1 LETDEQ
7 EVVVGIVPPVTKRI
21 IRLLEKY
28 HNKTIRV
35 KEIPQQEFLSWLRKQ
50 TASAGL
56 EGESFVS
63 PDGNQSDSFGVSEAP
78 VVALINDLIQGAISE
93 NASDIHFEE
102 FTDGATVR
110 YRVDG
115 VLRTIDVLPKERCSA
130 IASRIKIMANLNILE
145 KRQPQDGRFTFR
157 YNEADHDVRVS
168 IVPIAKGESIVL
180 RLLRGVSDKVLA
192 INEIGF
198 LESQVTMIHNALQH
212 PHGLV
217 LATGPTGSGKS
228 TSLISLLNEVRD
240 ESRKL
245 LTIEDPI
252 EHIVD
257 GVAQIQTNETI
268 GLTFDSILRRILR
281 QDPNIIL
288 VGEVRDITTAELVM
302 RTALTGHLVLSTLHT
317 NDAIGVIPRL
327 RNIGIESYMIPS
339 VLRLAFAQRLV
350 RRLCPHCRE
359 STVPQGAIIGLFD
372 RYQINLPHEVYEAKG
387 CAVCG
392 NTGYTG
398 RIAVGEVFSMNE
410 ELEDAIVKHARAS
423 ELAAIAIRAGMI
435 TMKNAALI
443 QVANGITTLSE
454 IAREISI

>member
-1 LETDEQ
+1 
-7 EVVVGIVPPVTKRI
+7 
-21 IRLLEKY
+21 
-28 HNKTIRV
+28 
-35 KEIPQQEFLSWLRKQ
+35 
-50 TASAGL
+50 
-56 EGESFVS
+56 
-63 PDGNQSDSFGVSEAP
+63 
-78 VVALINDLIQGAISE
+78 
-93 NASDIHFEE
+93 
-102 FTDGATVR
+102 
-110 YRVDG
+110 
-115 VLRTIDVLPKERCSA
+115 
-130 IASRIKIMANLNILE
+130 
-145 KRQPQDGRFTFR
+145 
-157 YNEADHDVRVS
+157 
-168 IVPIAKGESIVL
+168 VPIAKGESIVL